1 MDQNSLAPAGDS
13 NIEGMVSDTISA
25 NFPQV
30 TYLCENQKIVK
41 IIFSLEFDVCGH
53 DRWTTGIW
61 HAQFELNQSQILNF
75 HQVGGLFVLSIGL
88 KWTNYLGIILVQ
100 AIKFWG
106 LLVSERLSV

>member
-1 MDQNSLAPAGDS
+1 MLRALISCTYPLSFSLLISLSSLVDPAMSHVSPSTEDQQDSWSGDMDQNSLAPAGDS

-53 DRWTTGIW
+53 DRWTTGI
-61 HAQFELNQSQILNF
+61 
-75 HQVGGLFVLSIGL
+75 
-88 KWTNYLGIILVQ
+88 
-100 AIKFWG
+100 
-106 LLVSERLSV
+106 